1 MIPTVT
7 PTNTHIEGSCFCR
20 PPKTIKAY
28 LIGLRER
35 VASPEY
41 TICARSLRSLTDE
54 WEAHNLLY
62 SLGIARGRTESV
74 DLDEARWHTEIAYY
88 VLASFYRLTW
98 KMI

>member
-41 TICARSLRSLTDE
+41 TICSRSLRSLTDE

-62 SLGIARGRTESV
+62 SLGIARDRTESV
-74 DLDEARWHTEIAYY
+74 DLDAARWYTEAAYFL
-88 VLASFYRLTW
+88 LAAAYKATW
-98 KMI
+98 RAI

>member
-74 DLDEARWHTEIAYY
+74 DLDEARWYTEAAYFL
-88 VLASFYRLTW
+88 LAAVYKATW
-98 KMI
+98 RVI